1 MAVSLTDGCPLMHH
15 IPNLICLL
23 RIALVLPVVL
33 ALRDGLYVQLALL
46 LALAAASDALD
57 GWLAKHYGWESP
69 LGRFLDAVADKLLL
83 GAVFITAASVGL
95 VPWWLAVA
103 AVLRDVIIALGAA
116 AYRLWIGP
124 INGEPTFLS
133 KLNTTLQ
140 FLYLLCVVFTLLLNL
155 PPVEVRDAL
164 AWVVLLSTAASGI
177 DYVRTYAQRAWQHW
191 HCSERPLS

>member
-1 MAVSLTDGCPLMHH
+1 MSLTDACPLMHH

-95 VPWWLAVA
+95 VPWW
-103 AVLRDVIIALGAA
+103 R
-116 AYRLWIGP
+116 
-124 INGEPTFLS
+124 
-133 KLNTTLQ
+133 
-140 FLYLLCVVFTLLLNL
+140 
-155 PPVEVRDAL
+155 
-164 AWVVLLSTAASGI
+164 
-177 DYVRTYAQRAWQHW
+177 
-191 HCSERPLS
+191 

>member
-1 MAVSLTDGCPLMHH
+1 VAVSQMDGCPLMHH

-23 RIALVLPVVL
+23 RIALVLPVVV
-33 ALRDGLYVQLALL
+33 ALRDGLYVQLLLL
-46 LALAAASDALD
+46 LALAAGSDALD

-69 LGRFLDAVADKLLL
+69 LGRFLDPVADKLMLV
-83 GAVFITAASVGL
+83 AVFITAAGLDL

-133 KLNTTLQ
+133 KLNTTMQ
-140 FLYLLCVVFTLLLNL
+140 FLYLLCVVFTVLLNF
-155 PPVEVRDAL
+155 PPAEVRDAL
-164 AWVVLLSTAASGI
+164 AWVVLLSTTASGI

-191 HCSERPLS
+191 PARRGPLA